1 MKTTHKLLLPLALT
15 LAIAACSKPA
25 DNAAAPAAET
35 PAATAPAATAPADAA
50 AAAPAPAADAS
61 TAPAVQVASGTYTLD
76 PTHTDVLAQWSHFG
90 FSNPTAH
97 FGNVD
102 GTLVYDAADVTKSTV
117 QVTLPLSGLNSFTAK
132 FDEHLKSGDFF
143 DAAKFPSATFKST
156 KVESAGTNKLTV
168 TGDLTIKDQT
178 KPVVL
183 DVTLNGAGEHPMK
196 KVPAAGFD
204 ATTTIKRSDFGV
216 GQYAPNVSDEVKIRI
231 TTEALQAKAGDAAAK

>member
-25 DNAAAPAAET
+25 DNAAAPATET
-35 PAATAPAATAPADAA
+35 PAATAPADAA
-50 AAAPAPAADAS
+50 AATPAPAAS
-61 TAPAVQVASGTYTLD
+61 TAPAVEVASGTYTLD
-76 PTHTDVLAQWSHFG
+76 PSHTDVLAQWSHFG
-90 FSNPTAH
+90 FSNPSAH

-143 DAAKFPSATFKST
+143 DAAKFPTATFKST
-156 KVESAGTNKLTV
+156 KVESAGANKLTV

-196 KVPAAGFD
+196 KVAAAGFD
-204 ATTTIKRSDFGV
+204 ASTTIKRSDFGV